1 MGTAVVDTLRSSKQ
15 FLREAAMAKLNN
27 RGGHNG
33 PDPVLGDTSKAKPAN
48 FMDEVEA
55 KLKLLE
61 FMNGG
66 EQKLASIRAWI
77 LEETPR
83 ASTENLMRFLKNLQ
97 TTLVM

>member
-1 MGTAVVDTLRSSKQ
+1 
-15 FLREAAMAKLNN
+15 MAKLNN

-48 FMDEVEA
+48 VMDKVEA
-55 KLKLLE
+55 KLTLLE

-77 LEETPR
+77 LEETTR
-83 ASTENLMRFLKNLQ
+83 ASTENLMRFL
-97 TTLVM
+97 